1 MLLVGLCMAESMRG
15 MRLGSQSLESDRG
28 VELASRQNC
37 DFRCQVGHSFTVVFS
52 SEAELPQT
60 WECSECGSIAI
71 RLENGVE
78 IEVVGLEMEEKRSH
92 YDMVL
97 ERRTRDELEEL
108 LAEVL
113 AEMRERRS
121 RGRLTA

>member
-1 MLLVGLCMAESMRG
+1 MAESMRG

-28 VELASRQNC
+28 VELSSRQSFE
-37 DFRCQVGHSFTVVFS
+37 FRCQVGDTFSVVFS

-60 WECSECGSIAI
+60 WECSDCGAIAI
-71 RLENGVE
+71 RLEDGVE
-78 IEVVGLEMEEKRSH
+78 IEVTGLQLEEKRSH

>member
-1 MLLVGLCMAESMRG
+1 MAESMRG

-28 VELASRQNC
+28 VELASRQRAE
-37 DFRCQVGHSFTVVFS
+37 FRCQQAHTFSVVFS
-52 SEAELPQT
+52 AEAELPQT
-60 WECSECGSIAI
+60 WECADCAAIAV

-78 IEVVGLEMEEKRSH
+78 IEVTGLQVDEKRSH

>member
-1 MLLVGLCMAESMRG
+1 MAESMRG

-28 VELASRQNC
+28 VELASRQQC
-37 DFRCQVGHSFTVVFS
+37 EFRCQQGHTFSVVFS
-52 SEAELPQT
+52 QDAEPPQT
-60 WECSECGSIAI
+60 WECSDCSAIAI

-78 IEVVGLEMEEKRSH
+78 IEVTGLQVDEKRSH

-97 ERRTRDELEEL
+97 ERRTREELEEL

>member
-1 MLLVGLCMAESMRG
+1 MRG

-28 VELASRQNC
+28 VELSSRQTC
-37 DFRCQVGHSFTVVFS
+37 EFRCQEGHTFSLVFAL
-52 SEAELPQT
+52 EAELPQT
-60 WECSECGSIAI
+60 WECSTCNSIAI
-71 RLENGVE
+71 RLEAGME
-78 IEVVGLEMEEKRSH
+78 IEVTGLEVEEKRSH

-108 LAEVL
+108 LAEIL
-113 AEMRERRS
+113 SEMRERRS

>member
-1 MLLVGLCMAESMRG
+1 MRG

-28 VELASRQNC
+28 VELASRQKC
-37 DFRCQVGHSFTVVFS
+37 EFRCQQGHTFSVVFS
-52 SEAELPQT
+52 QDAEPPHS
-60 WECSECGSIAI
+60 WECSDCSAIAI

-78 IEVVGLEMEEKRSH
+78 IEVTGLQVDEKRSH

-97 ERRTRDELEEL
+97 ERRTREELEEL

>member
-1 MLLVGLCMAESMRG
+1 MRG

-28 VELASRQNC
+28 VELASRQKA
-37 DFRCQVGHSFTVVFS
+37 DFRCQLGHGFSVVFS
-52 SEAELPQT
+52 IEAELPQT
-60 WECSECGSIAI
+60 WECTDCSAVAI
-71 RLENGVE
+71 RLENGTE
-78 IEVVGLEMEEKRSH
+78 IEVTGLQVDEKRSH
-92 YDMVL
+92 FDMVL

>member
-1 MLLVGLCMAESMRG
+1 MAESMRG

-28 VELASRQNC
+28 VELASRQRC
-37 DFRCQVGHSFTVVFS
+37 EFRCKLGHTFTVVFS
-52 SEAELPQT
+52 ADAELPQT
-60 WECSECGSIAI
+60 WECSDCGAVAI
-71 RLENGVE
+71 RLENGAE
-78 IEVVGLEMEEKRSH
+78 IEVTGLQVDEKRSH

>member
-1 MLLVGLCMAESMRG
+1 MAESMRG

-28 VELASRQNC
+28 VELASRQTC
-37 DFRCQVGHSFTVVFS
+37 EFRCQQGHTFS
-52 SEAELPQT
+52 VIFSMEAELPQT
-60 WECSECGSIAI
+60 WECSDCGAVAI

-78 IEVVGLEMEEKRSH
+78 IEVTGMQVDEKRSH

-97 ERRTRDELEEL
+97 ERRTREELEEL

-121 RGRLTA
+121 RGRLSA

>member
-1 MLLVGLCMAESMRG
+1 MAESMRG
-15 MRLGSQSLESDRG
+15 MRLGSQSLESERG
-28 VELASRQNC
+28 VELASRQTC
-37 DFRCQVGHSFTVVFS
+37 EFRCLEGHTFSVVFS
-52 SEAELPQT
+52 AEAELPQT
-60 WECSECGSIAI
+60 WECSACNAVAI

-78 IEVVGLEMEEKRSH
+78 IEVTGLQVDEKRSH

-97 ERRTRDELEEL
+97 ERRSRDELEEL

>member
-1 MLLVGLCMAESMRG
+1 MAESMRG
-15 MRLGSQSLESDRG
+15 MRLGTQSLESDRG
-28 VELASRQNC
+28 VSLADRQSG
-37 DFRCQVGHSFTVVFS
+37 DFRCKNGHEFSVVFS
-52 SEAELPQT
+52 LEADLPQT
-60 WECSECGSIAI
+60 WDCAECSTVAVRI
-71 RLENGVE
+71 ENGVE
-78 IEVVGLEMEEKRSH
+78 IEVTGLQVDEKRTH
-92 YDMVL
+92 FDMVL

>member
-1 MLLVGLCMAESMRG
+1 MRG

-28 VELASRQNC
+28 VELASRQKC
-37 DFRCQVGHSFTVVFS
+37 EFRCQHGHTFSVVFS
-52 SEAELPQT
+52 QDAEPPQT
-60 WECSECGSIAI
+60 WECSDCSDIAI

-78 IEVVGLEMEEKRSH
+78 IEVTGLQVDEKRSH

-97 ERRTRDELEEL
+97 ERRTREELEEL